1 MPSVL
6 VITDRAVF
14 EMYQRIESTV
24 ERTNQAVNN
33 NIKQSVFAETEFT
46 ALAHLL
52 IKKPLNGWTLDEG
65 QNALVAVARQ
75 VQGVSRAILR
85 ALPPTSAP
93 SDIRAE
99 VTSWVPLLVDERRSL
114 VARRQ
119 NGETIPLSVCDDP
132 SWWPTSFLSWQLA
145 GKPRIGNA
153 AFAWG
158 NAMKHA
164 GLAKHSAEKYVVAL
178 MNEPDRE
185 PHRQLLALKAVRD
198 EDFVEPD
205 VFMSAMRTLSEAQSD
220 ESVMAVLQGAERSLT
235 AWWRARQRKSVIL
248 ARPAYSPLRT
258 APVAVAESQHD
269 HARPTSPMPR
279 RQAPSPLAEGA
290 LIHRL
295 QLDRDDR
302 PKRHDLGVIAEV
314 LWRNRWIGNLTVS
327 PASLK
332 NLLRS
337 RASADAVGN
346 LNTYLACLESLGL
359 VKRRNGSVALCAS
372 PRSAAGKRIMA
383 KLALRFPH

>member
-1 MPSVL
+1 M
-6 VITDRAVF
+6 
-14 EMYQRIESTV
+14 
-24 ERTNQAVNN
+24 
-33 NIKQSVFAETEFT
+33 
-46 ALAHLL
+46 
-52 IKKPLNGWTLDEG
+52 
-65 QNALVAVARQ
+65 
-75 VQGVSRAILR
+75 
-85 ALPPTSAP
+85 
-93 SDIRAE
+93 
-99 VTSWVPLLVDERRSL
+99 RR
-114 VARRQ
+114 
-119 NGETIPLSVCDDP
+119 TIPL
-132 SWWPTSFLSWQLA
+132 
-145 GKPRIGNA
+145 
-153 AFAWG
+153 
-158 NAMKHA
+158 
-164 GLAKHSAEKYVVAL
+164 
-178 MNEPDRE
+178 
-185 PHRQLLALKAVRD
+185 LLALALSAFTVYAEEKASPALSQL
-198 EDFVEPD
+198 VESSRGAAPD
-205 VFMSAMRTLSEAQSD
+205 VPEAAGAPIKLAAASRKAGSSGAVMLQGFHWESHQAYPWWGILSSKASAIAAAGVDIVWFPPSSEAQSD